1 MSSEQ
6 AEKPKARRRGR
17 GADPQETKN
26 QLVAA
31 AIESLI
37 EEGYRGTTA
46 RAIGERANCNQA
58 AIYYHFGGIDTL
70 LVEALK
76 QSSAERLSRYQ
87 NALPD
92 AANLQETI
100 ARIET
105 LYAED
110 LASGHL
116 SLLTE
121 LTGGITAAPELRQ
134 GIEDATAPWLEF
146 VEAQISEAAK
156 KVSFGA
162 LLPAR
167 DIADLVFS
175 IVIGVELRNKI
186 DDSTDRAQRLFRLA
200 GLAASLA
207 DGAS

>member
-1 MSSEQ
+1 MASEQ
-6 AEKPKARRRGR
+6 TAQPKARRRGR
-17 GADPQETKN
+17 GADPEETKS

-46 RAIGERANCNQA
+46 RSIGERAKCNQA
-58 AIYYHFGGIDTL
+58 AIYYHFGGIEAL

-87 NALPD
+87 KALPQAD
-92 AANLQETI
+92 NLQDVVTQNEK
-100 ARIET
+100 

-110 LASGHL
+110 SAHLA
-116 SLLTE
+116 LLTE

-134 GIEDATAPWLEF
+134 GIADATAPWLEY
-146 VEAQISEAAK
+146 VETQIAEVTK
-156 KVSFGA
+156 DLPFGA
-162 LLPAR
+162 MLPQS
-167 DIADLVFS
+167 DLADLVFS

-186 DDSTDRAQRLFRLA
+186 DDSPDRSARLFRLA
-200 GLAASLA
+200 RLAAGLA
-207 DGAS
+207 DGASQ